1 MQQLKRDSSEMRGPA
16 LQYLMIVALFV
27 IACAV
32 IVVWHPWQQ
41 KNVRGLPTEVAP
53 TTAPM
58 ASGR

>member
-1 MQQLKRDSSEMRGPA
+1 MRGPA